1 MARDIGDLIVRM
13 KVILALYI
21 VYLDDVR
28 SERLRVGVQICA
40 KTMNG
45 V

>member
-28 SERLRVGVQICA
+28 SERLKVGCGSALRQRMEV
-40 KTMNG
+40 
-45 V
+45 